1 MKITNIKMKIS
12 ANKFYNILASGTVI
26 RHKRVKSTN
35 AVENHFRK
43 ATTTKNTNKIPS
55 MGPFFQAFAKKKV
68 HVFCLM

>member
-35 AVENHFRK
+35 AVENHFQN
-43 ATTTKNTNKIPS
+43 TTTT
-55 MGPFFQAFAKKKV
+55 
-68 HVFCLM
+68 